1 MPRFKRCTL
10 SVLFIAGLLINGG
23 PRALARKSAAKTT
36 APNNDQIEVIGH
48 IAFDGTGVTQV
59 MTGEH
64 WRRNYL
70 YLNSGEKIIVVD
82 VTSSGHPSIASEYHH
97 ALPATD
103 TQVQVIVGN
112 AVLLAVGRTET
123 IVPRLISVMSF
134 ADPAKPT
141 VVRQFTKVTGFLN
154 DSHRGLIYVINN
166 EGLWI
171 LNEQP
176 ARDLELEEQYGH
188 DVVYNH

>member
-1 MPRFKRCTL
+1 MPRFKRYVL
-10 SVLFIAGLLINGG
+10 SVLFFTGLLINGG
-23 PRALARKSAAKTT
+23 PRALARKSAKPP

-70 YLNSGEKIIVVD
+70 YLNSADKITVVD
-82 VTSSGHPSIASEYHH
+82 VTSGGHPSVASEYHH
-97 ALPATD
+97 ALPATEA
-103 TQVQVIVGN
+103 QVQVIVGN
-112 AVLLAVGRTET
+112 AALLTDARAATN
-123 IVPRLISVMSF
+123 VPHLISVMSF

-141 VVRQFTKVTGFLN
+141 VVRQFTNITGFLT
-154 DSHRGLIYVINN
+154 DSRRGLIYVVNN

-171 LNEQP
+171 LHEQP
-176 ARDLELEEQYGH
+176 ARDLELEEQYAH
-188 DVVYNH
+188 DVIYNH